1 MSGPAVQPGGEHGG
15 MSLPER
21 IYAVAAPVGGPPL
34 FDPGVR
40 VTAATVR
47 EYTCTEDAVAR
58 TARALT
64 AAGFEVL
71 QSTRLMVNFAGPP
84 RLFEE
89 AFGARLY
96 AEERPVV
103 KPGAVPAV
111 GTFIDNAASDV
122 PGYVATAGTAFADA
136 VAGIAI
142 EEPYYPAS
150 GPLPPEVSADPPE
163 VGYWHLTLPEQLA
176 TALRADTV
184 HQEGVTGAGVRVAM
198 VDTGFAQHPFFTAR
212 GYRVEPTVLG
222 PGTVEPEVDD
232 NGHGTG
238 ESANIFAAAPGATLL
253 PVKTASASGALVN
266 VTAAFNAAAALQ
278 PHIITN
284 SWGSSVPG
292 PPLSAANQALAAAV
306 AGAVAEGIVV
316 VFSAGNGSWGFPGQH
331 PDVLSA
337 GGVYQDPD
345 GGLRASDYT
354 SGFMSRVYP
363 DRAVPDV
370 SGLVGMLPTAMYLML
385 PVPPGC
391 DIDRG
396 NAGGTHPQGDE
407 TRPDDGWAAFSGT
420 SAAAPQLAG
429 VCALLAEVMPGAAP
443 ERVREVLRLTARDV
457 TAGTNHP
464 TFGHEAVEGPDLAT
478 GHGLVDAAAAVAL
491 ARAGGEEELPEPG
504 LPPGEPGEPGPGEP
518 GVPGPG
524 VPGPGEPGL
533 GVPGPKEPEPGVPGQ
548 VEEETVVA
556 VVLLRPSDGG
566 AFDAPTV
573 ATLQG
578 RQPEP
583 GTVTDVADA
592 LTRAGFRVS
601 PPSGPT
607 LAIAAPPA
615 VFRRTFGVEPV
626 PAEGGG
632 WTTPGGD
639 DLPVDVLPEA
649 LAARVQAVSLERPV
663 ELH

>member
-1 MSGPAVQPGGEHGG
+1 MTMSGPAVQPGGEHGG

-184 HQEGVTGAGVRVAM
+184 HQEGVTGAGVRMAM

-266 VTAAFNAAAALQ
+266 VTAAFNAAAALG

-284 SWGSSVPG
+284 SWGSNVPD

-331 PDVLSA
+331 PDVISA
-337 GGVYQDPD
+337 GGVHQAPD
-345 GGLRASDYT
+345 GALRASDYT
-354 SGFMSRVYP
+354 SGFVSRVYP
-363 DRAVPDV
+363 DRLVPDA
-370 SGLVGMLPTAMYLML
+370 SGLVGMLPGAMYLML

-396 NAGGTHPQGDE
+396 NSGGTHPQGDE
-407 TRPDDGWAAFSGT
+407 TPPDDGWAAFSGT

-443 ERVREVLRLTARDV
+443 ERVREVLQLTARDV
-457 TAGTNHP
+457 SAGTNHP
-464 TFGHEAVEGPDLAT
+464 TFGYEAVEGPDTAT

-491 ARAGGEEELPEPG
+491 AREAGAEGELPEPG
-504 LPPGEPGEPGPGEP
+504 VPREDEPSEEPGEEPGAGEPGPG
-518 GVPGPG
+518 
-524 VPGPGEPGL
+524 
-533 GVPGPKEPEPGVPGQ
+533 
-548 VEEETVVA
+548 EEETVVA
-556 VVLLRPSDGG
+556 VVLLRPARGG
-566 AFDAPTV
+566 EFDSPTV
-573 ATLQG
+573 ATLEG
-578 RQPEP
+578 RQPDTA
-583 GTVTDVADA
+583 TVAAA

-607 LAIAAPPA
+607 LAIAGPPA
-615 VFRRTFGVEPV
+615 VFRTAFAVEPV

-632 WTTPGGD
+632 WTTPDGD
-639 DLPVDVLPEA
+639 ELPVHALPEEV
-649 LAARVQAVSLERPV
+649 AARVQTVSLERPV